1 MEYFS
6 EKENKPKE
14 AKAPSADDIVDNAI
28 ARMKSGAIVKEDRTD
43 RLKLAF
49 LSAAFIAAITAFL
62 TYDFV
67 YQNPDS
73 ETAANGDIVITLNQ
87 GQQGHYYAT
96 GKINSEPVKFLVD
109 TGATNVV
116 LPMSVAKRLD
126 LPLGRKLTTITAN
139 GYGTAYETA
148 IKTIQLGDITL
159 KGVKASV
166 SEGMIGD
173 AALLGMSF
181 LRRTK
186 VEQNKGVMT
195 ITY

>member
-1 MEYFS
+1 MEQFS
-6 EKENKPKE
+6 ESKSKEKENL
-14 AKAPSADDIVDNAI
+14 SADDIVDNAI
-28 ARMKSGAIVKEDRTD
+28 ARMKSGAVVKEERTD
-43 RLKLAF
+43 RLKFAF
-49 LSAAFIAAITAFL
+49 FTAAFIAAIVAFL

-67 YQNPDS
+67 YQNPNS
-73 ETAANGDIVITLNQ
+73 ETAANGDIVITLKQ

-96 GKINSEPVKFLVD
+96 GKINAEPVKFLVD
-109 TGATNVV
+109 TGATDVAI
-116 LPMSVAKRLD
+116 PMSVAKKLD
-126 LPLGRKLTTITAN
+126 LRMGRKLTTITAN
-139 GYGTAYETA
+139 GYGTAYETT

-181 LRRTK
+181 LSRTK
-186 VEQNKGVMT
+186 VEQHKGIMT